1 MVKQRFTALLMLAL
15 LCALEVSGFVPGSMK
30 KRSFSGGA
38 LHMVGTEKSF
48 RVPVALPNKV
58 GEESED
64 DVKKDVLIFE
74 PLLKE
79 KSKIVEVRYDIPCSL
94 NIEQCE
100 KTGLPIC
107 YLPGFNGDVP
117 NDILRYTS
125 AWTKDGHCIMHDCCA
140 GTWEEC
146 VEALCSDDE
155 ENGGEIVLLYER
167 ALSSI
172 YNV

>member
-1 MVKQRFTALLMLAL
+1 MAKQGFTGLLFVA
-15 LCALEVSGFVPGSMK
+15 LCALTVSGFVPGGTN
-30 KRSFSGGA
+30 KRPFSSGV

-48 RVPVALPNKV
+48 RVPVTLPNKV
-58 GEESED
+58 DEESADET
-64 DVKKDVLIFE
+64 KKEVLIFE

-100 KTGLPIC
+100 NTGLPIC

-125 AWTKDGHCIMHDCCA
+125 AWTENGDCIMHDCCA

-146 VEALCSDDE
+146 VEALCSNNED
-155 ENGGEIVLLYER
+155 NGGEIVLLYER